1 MRAGAGFGNAESA
14 PVASAAQPLSSS
26 VLLWYLDLSGW
37 RVDVRESGSAYSA
50 VADRGK
56 DRLAA
61 WGLSHSAVVA
71 LLFEQAR
78 GAAQPEGHATLS

>member
-1 MRAGAGFGNAESA
+1 
-14 PVASAAQPLSSS
+14 VASAAQPVSSS
-26 VLLWYLDLSGW
+26 LLLQFLDMSGW
-37 RVDVRESGSAYSA
+37 YVDIRESGYAYSA

-61 WGLSHSAVVA
+61 WGLSHSAVVT

-78 GAAQPEGHATLS
+78 GPAHPEGHATLS

>member
-1 MRAGAGFGNAESA
+1 
-14 PVASAAQPLSSS
+14 VASAARPLSSS
-26 VLLWYLDLSGW
+26 LLLWYLDLSGW
-37 RVDVRESGSAYSA
+37 HVDVRESGDAYSA

-61 WGLSHSAVVA
+61 WGLSHSAVVT

-78 GAAQPEGHATLS
+78 GSAQPEGYATLS

>member
-1 MRAGAGFGNAESA
+1 M
-14 PVASAAQPLSSS
+14 
-26 VLLWYLDLSGW
+26 LLRYLDLSGW
-37 RVDVRESGSAYSA
+37 HVHVRESGPAYSA

-71 LLFEQAR
+71 MLFEQASAPR
-78 GAAQPEGHATLS
+78 PEGHHATLS

>member
-1 MRAGAGFGNAESA
+1 M
-14 PVASAAQPLSSS
+14 ASAAQPLSSS
-26 VLLWYLDLSGW
+26 VLLQYLDLSGW
-37 RVDVRESGSAYSA
+37 HVDVRESGDAFSA

-56 DRLAA
+56 DRVAA
-61 WGLSHSAVVA
+61 WGLSRSAVVT

>member
-1 MRAGAGFGNAESA
+1 M
-14 PVASAAQPLSSS
+14 
-26 VLLWYLDLSGW
+26 LLQYLDVSGW
-37 RVDVRESGSAYSA
+37 QVDVRESGYAYSA

-61 WGLSHSAVVA
+61 WGLSYPAVVT

-78 GAAQPEGHATLS
+78 GAAQAEGHSTLS

>member
-1 MRAGAGFGNAESA
+1 M
-14 PVASAAQPLSSS
+14 
-26 VLLWYLDLSGW
+26 LLWYLDLSGW
-37 RVDVRESGSAYSA
+37 QVDVRESGNAYSA

-61 WGLSHSAVVA
+61 WGLSHSAVVT

>member
-1 MRAGAGFGNAESA
+1 M
-14 PVASAAQPLSSS
+14 ASAAQPLSSS
-26 VLLWYLDLSGW
+26 VLLQYLDLSGW
-37 RVDVRESGSAYSA
+37 QVDVRESGPAYSA

-61 WGLSHSAVVA
+61 WGLSHSAVVT

-78 GAAQPEGHATLS
+78 GAPISEGHATLS

>member
-1 MRAGAGFGNAESA
+1 M
-14 PVASAAQPLSSS
+14 ASAARPLSSS
-26 VLLWYLDLSGW
+26 LLLWYLDSSGW
-37 RVDVRESGSAYSA
+37 HVDVQESGNAYSA

-56 DRLAA
+56 DRVAA

-78 GAAQPEGHATLS
+78 GGAQPEGYAALS

>member
-1 MRAGAGFGNAESA
+1 
-14 PVASAAQPLSSS
+14 VASAAQPLSSS
-26 VLLWYLDLSGW
+26 LLLQYLDLSGW
-37 RVDVRESGSAYSA
+37 YVDVRESGHAYSA

-61 WGLSHSAVVA
+61 WGLSYSAVVT

-78 GAAQPEGHATLS
+78 GPAHPEGHATLS

>member
-1 MRAGAGFGNAESA
+1 M
-14 PVASAAQPLSSS
+14 
-26 VLLWYLDLSGW
+26 LLQYLDLSGW
-37 RVDVRESGSAYSA
+37 YVDIRESGYAYSA

-61 WGLSHSAVVA
+61 WGLSYSAVVT

-78 GAAQPEGHATLS
+78 SAAQPEGHATLS

>member
-1 MRAGAGFGNAESA
+1 M
-14 PVASAAQPLSSS
+14 SSS
-26 VLLWYLDLSGW
+26 QLLHYLDESGW
-37 RVDVRESGSAYSA
+37 HVDVRESSFAYSA

-61 WGLSHSAVVA
+61 WGLSHPAVIT

-78 GAAQPEGHATLS
+78 AAAQPEGRTALS

>member
-1 MRAGAGFGNAESA
+1 M
-14 PVASAAQPLSSS
+14 
-26 VLLWYLDLSGW
+26 LLQYLDLSGW
-37 RVDVRESGSAYSA
+37 RVDVRESGHAYSA

-71 LLFEQAR
+71 MLFEQAT
-78 GAAQPEGHATLS
+78 GAARPEGHATHS

>member
-1 MRAGAGFGNAESA
+1 
-14 PVASAAQPLSSS
+14 L
-26 VLLWYLDLSGW
+26 LLWYLDLSGW
-37 RVDVRESGSAYSA
+37 RVEVRESGDAYSA

-61 WGLSHSAVVA
+61 WGLSRSAVVT

-78 GAAQPEGHATLS
+78 GAPQPEGHAALS